1 MITPDAAPAIRGCT
15 FIIATVCSGA
25 NVMPMPKPA
34 TIRPGS
40 RCHRVTPRC
49 DDAIRMPMPAE
60 NRLSPTN
67 RIHLPPMRSASRPA
81 TGATNIE
88 ISDIGAV
95 VRPAC
100 RAVSPS
106 TDCRKMVSGRNRP
119 NMPNAMDMTT

>member
-1 MITPDAAPAIRGCT
+1 MNPDAAPAIRGSTLC
-15 FIIATVCSGA
+15 IATVCSGA

-34 TIRPGS
+34 TMRPGS
-40 RCHRVTPRC
+40 RCQRVLLGW
-49 DDAIRMPMPAE
+49 DEAIRMPMPVE

-67 RIHLPPMRSASRPA
+67 RIHLPPNRSDSRPA
-81 TGATNIE
+81 NGAITIA

-100 RAVSPS
+100 SAESPS

-119 NMPNAMDMTT
+119 NMPNAIDMTT